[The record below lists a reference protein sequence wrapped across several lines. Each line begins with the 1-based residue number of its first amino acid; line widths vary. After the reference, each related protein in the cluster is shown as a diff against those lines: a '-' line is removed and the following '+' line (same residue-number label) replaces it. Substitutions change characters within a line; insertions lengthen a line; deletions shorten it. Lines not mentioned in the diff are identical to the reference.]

1 MSPACATRQPALIAR
16 SRVCT
21 RSPAAA
27 NFSRVTITDDRIACK
42 WCRAQTPAPATTCDR
57 CGAPLDVR
65 DTVSDAGWR
74 AAPRLRDLTEV
85 GFGASRLQVDGTI
98 VPTADVELAAGEA
111 VFFEH
116 HAMLWKDETTAMS
129 VMDAPG
135 GAKRLLG
142 DLPFVLSVATGPG
155 RVSLS
160 RDAPGELV
168 VLPVEPGQEL
178 DVREHAMLLAT
189 STLTYSFEKLNGLK
203 ATLTVGSGMYL
214 ERYVAASSPGLLLLH
229 GYGNVLDR
237 TLADGE
243 TIEVEPGGF
252 LYKEASVATEVK
264 TYKLAPEGAS
274 SAGQTA
280 KSIASRGLAGLKA
293 ARSLKKEGLQG
304 LLSGDVLQQAGA
316 VLTGPGIT
324 LIKLTGPGRV
334 GVQSMYQHFGSA

>member
-1 MSPACATRQPALIAR
+1 MA
-16 SRVCT
+16 
-21 RSPAAA
+21 
-27 NFSRVTITDDRIACK
+27 VTDERIACK
-42 WCRAQTPAPATTCDR
+42 WCRGQTPAPATTCGR

-74 AAPRLRDLTEV
+74 AAPRLRDLTEI
-85 GFGASRLQVDGTI
+85 GFGASRLQIDGTI
-98 VPTADVELAAGEA
+98 VPTADIELGAGEA

-116 HAMLWKDETTAMS
+116 HAMLWKDEATAMS

-168 VLPVEPGQEL
+168 VLPVDPGQEF
-178 DVREHAMLLAT
+178 DVREHAMLMAT

-203 ATLTVGSGMYL
+203 ATLAVGSGMYL
-214 ERYVAASSPGLLLLH
+214 ERYVAAGAAGLLLLH

-237 TLADGE
+237 TLAEGE
-243 TIEVEPGGF
+243 TIEIEPGGF
-252 LYKEASVATEVK
+252 LYKEASVPIEIVTH
-264 TYKLAPEGAS
+264 KLAPEGAS

-304 LLSGDVLQQAGA
+304 ILSGDVMQQASA
-316 VLTGPGIT
+316 IFTGPGIT
-324 LIKLTGPGRV
+324 LMKLTGPGRI